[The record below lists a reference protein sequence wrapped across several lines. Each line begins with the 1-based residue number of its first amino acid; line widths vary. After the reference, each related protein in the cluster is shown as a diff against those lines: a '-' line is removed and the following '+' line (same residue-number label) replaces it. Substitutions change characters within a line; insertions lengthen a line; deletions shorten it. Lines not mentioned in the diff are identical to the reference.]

1 MTGLSGGVCPA
12 SLLGTPD
19 PLHLCSLLRALGTR
33 GPLPLWY
40 YTGIYGSDAGEV
52 LKFGQIKV
60 QLWSK
65 RGTALPWPR
74 TPPHSRRAARA
85 APPSFHRESVLCAV
99 YTQGE
104 GKSYASLQ
112 GGLKGLVS
120 QEVVERKGL
129 STALRPL
136 RQKMTGDLSPRWA
149 GSCKAGSQA
158 TATPGIG
165 ATNVA
170 PSQTQCVG
178 RAGSWPALPTHR
190 VMPFSR
196 AIPGRVSDKSVRA

>member
-19 PLHLCSLLRALGTR
+19 PLHLCSLLRAMGTR

-52 LKFGQIKV
+52 LKV
-60 QLWSK
+60 WSNYGPIMVK
-65 RGTALPWPR
+65 AWDNVTVAPHASSLATGSEPR
-74 TPPHSRRAARA
+74 RRR
-85 APPSFHRESVLCAV
+85 STGDLFLCAV

-170 PSQTQCVG
+170 PSQTQC
-178 RAGSWPALPTHR
+178 T
-190 VMPFSR
+190 
-196 AIPGRVSDKSVRA
+196 SVASP